1 MSEDVGRLLFPRPFF
16 PAKCSSSARY
26 NTTISKIHP
35 NTRCHFDPNIITGTT
50 KIALTMKRGT
60 RSGGGVAMNPIA
72 INVMM
77 LTTKN
82 TQQIE
87 LRLNIVIISVHN
99 LPQPTFANQIPILII
114 GLSTYNPTSR
124 K

>member
-1 MSEDVGRLLFPRPFF
+1 
-16 PAKCSSSARY
+16 
-26 NTTISKIHP
+26 
-35 NTRCHFDPNIITGTT
+35 
-50 KIALTMKRGT
+50 
-60 RSGGGVAMNPIA
+60 MNPIA